1 MDPPFQLTE
10 DGFESQLAANY
21 LGHFL
26 LIQLLLPGILRSRSK
41 RIVLV
46 SSSGHGSGGVRWD
59 DPSFELGYD
68 KKLA

>member
-1 MDPPFQLTE
+1 MDPPFSLTE

-26 LIQLLLPGILRSRSK
+26 LIKLLLPQVLRSISK

-59 DPSFELGYD
+59 DPNFKKGYD
-68 KKLA
+68 RKLG

>member
-1 MDPPFQLTE
+1 MDPPFSLSE
-10 DGFESQLAANY
+10 DGYESQLAANY
-21 LGHFL
+21 LGHYL
-26 LIQLLLPGILRSRSK
+26 LIDLLLPKILESVSK

-59 DPSFELGYD
+59 DPNFEKGYD

>member
-1 MDPPFQLTE
+1 MDPPFSLSE

-26 LIQLLLPGILRSRSK
+26 LIKLLLPQVLKSETK

-59 DPSFELGYD
+59 DPNFGEGYD
-68 KKLA
+68 RKLA

>member
-1 MDPPFQLTE
+1 MDPPFSLTK

-26 LIQLLLPGILRSRSK
+26 LIKLLLPQILKSVSK

-59 DPSFELGYD
+59 DPNFEKGYD
-68 KKLA
+68 KKLG